1 MGGGG
6 GGTGACCV
14 GGAGTDPDCIEG
26 GDASVSG
33 CDVFEGGKLGFFFEG
48 FLSIGGGAGF
58 VVLEGTAGGLRAAG
72 RLAWDCKGVFGGGF
86 LIDLERRTP

>member
-1 MGGGG
+1 MGSK
-6 GGTGACCV
+6 
-14 GGAGTDPDCIEG
+14 GTDPDCIEG
-26 GDASVSG
+26 GDDLVPVW
-33 CDVFEGGKLGFFFEG
+33 DVFEECKLGFFFEG

-72 RLAWDCKGVFGGGF
+72 RLAWDCKGGFGGGF